1 MPCPRLDRRGAPPPA
16 AAPSRRTPRRT
27 TRPRRTAVSSPPA
40 RTTVQRGTDMPL
52 VVVGISVL
60 VLLLLMTRLRLNGF
74 AALLLVAVGVAVVQ
88 GIPVKDIPDVLSE
101 GIGGQV
107 GDTMLTIGLGAM
119 VGRVM
124 GDSGAA
130 QRIAGKLLDAFGPR
144 WVQVAMVVTSMLI
157 GVTMFYEVAFIIIVP
172 IAFTLVR
179 VTGANLLWVG
189 LPMSIAL
196 STMHSFLPP
205 HPGPTAV
212 AATFHASAGLTLF
225 YGLFIAVPVGAFIAL
240 LWPRLPFVRA
250 MSPSIPKGLVSDGE
264 FTDEEMPG
272 LGWSLFVALFPV
284 VLIAGAAVIDMAV
297 PGDTP
302 FLHTVAF
309 IGSAPIALL
318 LTLVLAVWVFGPRI
332 GRSLSDVSSSCS
344 SAAQAMAM
352 ILLVIGAGGAF
363 KNVLVEGGI
372 SDYIKDF
379 TSGWSVSPIVLAWL
393 VAVILRVALGSATV
407 AVVTASGVVLPLM
420 AGSGASPEMM
430 VLAVS
435 CGSIAFSHVNDP
447 GFWLFKEYFN
457 LSVVQAIKVRTTYTT
472 VLSILGLGGVLAGE
486 WAVGVLGL

>member
-1 MPCPRLDRRGAPPPA
+1 
-16 AAPSRRTPRRT
+16 
-27 TRPRRTAVSSPPA
+27 
-40 RTTVQRGTDMPL
+40 
-52 VVVGISVL
+52 VL
-60 VLLLLMTRLRLNGF
+60 ILLLLMTKLKLNGF
-74 AALLLVAVGVAVVQ
+74 AALLLVAVAVAIVQ
-88 GIPVKDIPDVLSE
+88 GIPLGKIPDVLSE
-101 GIGGQV
+101 GIGDQI

-157 GVTMFYEVAFIIIVP
+157 GVTMFYEVAFVIIVP

-179 VTGANLLWVG
+179 VTGAKLLWVG

-212 AATFHASAGLTLF
+212 AATFHASVGLTLF
-225 YGLFIAVPVGAFIAL
+225 YGLFIAIPAGALIAL
-240 LWPRLPFVRA
+240 VWPRLPFVKRMDPA
-250 MSPSIPKGLVSDGE
+250 VPTGLVGERE

-272 LGWSLFVALFPV
+272 LGWSLGVALFPV
-284 VLIAGAAVIDMAV
+284 VLIAGAAVTDLAAS
-297 PGDTP
+297 GDSP
-302 FLHTVAF
+302 LLHLVAF

-318 LTLVLAVWVFGPRI
+318 LTLLLAVWVFGPRI
-332 GRSLSDVSSSCS
+332 GRSLDEVGASCA
-344 SAAQAMAM
+344 SAAKAMAM

-372 SDYIKDF
+372 SDYIKDV
-379 TSGWSVSPIVLAWL
+379 THSWPISPLILAWL
-393 VAVILRVALGSATV
+393 IAVILRVALGSATV
-407 AVVTASGVVLPLM
+407 AVVTASGVVLPLV
-420 AGSGASPEMM
+420 AGSGIHPEMM

-457 LSVVQAIKVRTTYTT
+457 LSVVEAIKVRTSYTT
-472 VLSILGLGGVLAGE
+472 VLAILGLGGVLAVEGI
-486 WAVGVLGL
+486 LGALNL

>member
-1 MPCPRLDRRGAPPPA
+1 
-16 AAPSRRTPRRT
+16 
-27 TRPRRTAVSSPPA
+27 
-40 RTTVQRGTDMPL
+40 MPL
-52 VVVGISVL
+52 LVVGISVL
-60 VLLLLMTRLRLNGF
+60 VLLLLMTRLKLNGF
-74 AALLLVAVGVAVVQ
+74 AALLLVAVGVAVVR
-88 GIPVKDIPDVLSE
+88 GIPLEKIPDVLAE
-101 GIGGQV
+101 GIGGQI

-144 WVQVAMVVTSMLI
+144 WVQVAMVVTAMLI

-179 VTGANLLWVG
+179 VTGSKLLWVG

-212 AATFHASAGLTLF
+212 AATFHASIGLTLL
-225 YGLFIAVPVGAFIAL
+225 YGLFIAIPAGALIAL
-240 LWPRLPFVRA
+240 VWPRLPFVKA
-250 MSPSIPKGLVSDGE
+250 MDPAIPTGLVSERE

-272 LGWSLFVALFPV
+272 LGWSLSVALFPV
-284 VLIAGAAVIDMAV
+284 VLIAGAALTDLATSA
-297 PGDTP
+297 DTP
-302 FLHTVAF
+302 FLHLVAF

-318 LTLVLAVWVFGPRI
+318 LTLALASWAFGPRI
-332 GRSLSDVSSSCS
+332 GRSLADVNASCT
-344 SAAQAMAM
+344 SAAKAMAM

-372 SDYIKDF
+372 SDYIKSATD
-379 TSGWSVSPIVLAWL
+379 SWAISPIILAWL
-393 VAVILRVALGSATV
+393 IAVILRIALGSATV
-407 AVVTASGVVLPLM
+407 AVVTASGVVLPLLS
-420 AGSGASPEMM
+420 GSGIHAEMM

-457 LSVVQAIKVRTTYTT
+457 LSVIDAIKVRTSYTT
-472 VLSILGLGGVLAGE
+472 VLAILGLGGVLAGE
-486 WAVGVLGL
+486 WVLDALSL

>member
-1 MPCPRLDRRGAPPPA
+1 
-16 AAPSRRTPRRT
+16 
-27 TRPRRTAVSSPPA
+27 
-40 RTTVQRGTDMPL
+40 MPL
-52 VVVGISVL
+52 VVVGISVV
-60 VLLLLMTRLRLNGF
+60 VLLLLMTRLKLNGF
-74 AALLLVAVGVAVVQ
+74 AALLLVAVGVALVQ
-88 GIPVKDIPDVLSE
+88 GIPVKDIPDILSE

-107 GDTMLTIGLGAM
+107 GDTMLVIGLGAM
-119 VGRVM
+119 VGRIM

-130 QRIAGKLLDAFGPR
+130 QRIAGRLLDAFGPR
-144 WVQVAMVVTSMLI
+144 GVQVAMVVTSMLI

-179 VTGANLLWVG
+179 VTRANLLWVG

-212 AATFHASAGLTLF
+212 AATFHASVGLTLF

-250 MSPSIPKGLVSDGE
+250 ISPTIPQGLVSERE
-264 FTDEEMPG
+264 FTEEEMPG
-272 LGWSLFVALFPV
+272 LGWSLSVALFPV
-284 VLIAGAAVIDMAV
+284 VLIAGAAVTDMATSAE
-297 PGDTP
+297 TP
-302 FLHTVAF
+302 LLHTVAF

-318 LTLVLAVWVFGPRI
+318 LTLCLAVWAFGPRI
-332 GRSLSDVSSSCS
+332 GRSLSDVGASCG

-372 SDYIKDF
+372 ADYIQDF
-379 TSGWSVSPIVLAWL
+379 TDSWSISPIILAWL
-393 VAVILRVALGSATV
+393 IAAILRIALGSATV
-407 AVVTASGVVLPLM
+407 AVVTASGVVLPLL
-420 AGSGASPEMM
+420 AGSGTHAEMM

-457 LSVVQAIKVRTTYTT
+457 LSVVQAIKVRTSYTT
-472 VLSILGLGGVLAGE
+472 VLSVLGLAGVLAGE
-486 WAVGVLGL
+486 WVLDALSL

>member
-1 MPCPRLDRRGAPPPA
+1 MSHAP
-16 AAPSRRTPRRT
+16 APSRTTVRR
-27 TRPRRTAVSSPPA
+27 
-40 RTTVQRGTDMPL
+40 TVQRGTAMPL

-60 VLLLLMTRLRLNGF
+60 ILLLLMTKLRLNGF
-74 AALLLVAVGVAVVQ
+74 AALLLVAVGVGIVQ
-88 GIPVKDIPDVLSE
+88 GIPLEKIPDVLSE
-101 GIGGQV
+101 GIGGQI

-119 VGRVM
+119 VGRVL

-130 QRIAGKLLDAFGPR
+130 QRIAGTLLDAFGPR

-179 VTGANLLWVG
+179 VTGVNLLWVG

-212 AATFHASAGLTLF
+212 ASTFHASVGLTLF
-225 YGLFIAVPVGAFIAL
+225 YGLFIAIPVGALISL
-240 LWPRLPFVRA
+240 VWPRLPFIRA
-250 MSPSIPKGLVSDGE
+250 MNPSIPKGLVSDRE

-272 LGWSLFVALFPV
+272 LGWSLSATLFPV
-284 VLIAGAAVIDMAV
+284 VLIAGAAVTDLITSA
-297 PGDTP
+297 DTP
-302 FLHTVAF
+302 VLHFVAF

-318 LTLVLAVWVFGPRI
+318 LTLALAVWAFGPRI
-332 GRSLSDVSSSCS
+332 GRSLADVSASCT

-352 ILLVIGAGGAF
+352 VLLVIGAGGAF

-372 SDYIKDF
+372 ADYIKDV
-379 TSGWSVSPIVLAWL
+379 TDTWSISPIVLAWL
-393 VAVILRVALGSATV
+393 IAVILRVALGSATV
-407 AVVTASGVVLPLM
+407 AVVTASGVVLPLL
-420 AGSGASPEMM
+420 AGSGVHPEIL

-457 LSVVQAIKVRTTYTT
+457 LSVIEAIKVRTSYTT
-472 VLSILGLGGVLAGE
+472 VLAILGLGGVLAVE
-486 WAVGVLGL
+486 SVLDVLNL

>member
-1 MPCPRLDRRGAPPPA
+1 
-16 AAPSRRTPRRT
+16 
-27 TRPRRTAVSSPPA
+27 
-40 RTTVQRGTDMPL
+40 MPL

-60 VLLLLMTRLRLNGF
+60 VLLLLMTRLKLNGF

-88 GIPVKDIPDVLSE
+88 GIPVKDIPDILSE
-101 GIGGQV
+101 GIGGQI

-130 QRIAGKLLDAFGPR
+130 QRIAGTLLDAFGPR

-212 AATFHASAGLTLF
+212 AATFDASVGLTLF
-225 YGLFIAVPVGAFIAL
+225 YGLFLAVPVGALIAL
-240 LWPRLPFVRA
+240 LWPRLPFIKA
-250 MSPSIPKGLVSDGE
+250 MNPAMPQGLVSE
-264 FTDEEMPG
+264 RVFTEEEMPG
-272 LGWSLFVALFPV
+272 LGWSLLVALFPV
-284 VLIAGAAVIDMAV
+284 ALIAGAAVTDMATS
-297 PGDTP
+297 GESR
-302 FLHTVAF
+302 FLHSVAF
-309 IGSAPIALL
+309 LGSAPIALL
-318 LTLVLAVWVFGPRI
+318 LTLLLAIWAFGPRI
-332 GRSLSDVSSSCS
+332 GRSLSEVSASCS
-344 SAAQAMAM
+344 SAVKAMAM

-372 SDYIKDF
+372 SDYIKDV
-379 TSGWSVSPIVLAWL
+379 TDSWSISAIVLAWL
-393 VAVILRVALGSATV
+393 IAAILRVALGSATV
-407 AVVTASGVVLPLM
+407 AVVTSSGVVLPLL
-420 AGSGASPEMM
+420 AGSGAHAEMM

-435 CGSIAFSHVNDP
+435 CGSVAFSHVNDP

-457 LSVVQAIKVRTTYTT
+457 LSVIQAIKVRTTYTT
-472 VLSILGLGGVLAGE
+472 VLSVLGLGGVLAAE
-486 WAVGVLGL
+486 WALDLMSL

>member
-1 MPCPRLDRRGAPPPA
+1 
-16 AAPSRRTPRRT
+16 
-27 TRPRRTAVSSPPA
+27 
-40 RTTVQRGTDMPL
+40 MPL

-60 VLLLLMTRLRLNGF
+60 ILLLLMTKLRLNGF
-74 AALLLVAVGVAVVQ
+74 AALLLVAVGVGIVQ
-88 GIPVKDIPDVLSE
+88 GIPLEKIPDVLSE
-101 GIGGQV
+101 GIGGQI

-119 VGRVM
+119 VGRVL

-179 VTGANLLWVG
+179 VTGVNLLWVG

-212 AATFHASAGLTLF
+212 AATFHASVGLTLF
-225 YGLFIAVPVGAFIAL
+225 YGLFIAIPVGALISL
-240 LWPRLPFVRA
+240 VWPRLPFIRA
-250 MSPSIPKGLVSDGE
+250 MNPSIPKGLVSDRE

-272 LGWSLFVALFPV
+272 LGWSLSVTLFPV
-284 VLIAGAAVIDMAV
+284 VLIAGAAVTDLITSA
-297 PGDTP
+297 DTP
-302 FLHTVAF
+302 VLHLVAF
-309 IGSAPIALL
+309 MGSAPIALL
-318 LTLVLAVWVFGPRI
+318 LTLALAVWAFGPRI
-332 GRSLSDVSSSCS
+332 GRSLADVSASCT

-352 ILLVIGAGGAF
+352 VLLVIGAGGAF

-372 SDYIKDF
+372 ADYIKDV
-379 TSGWSVSPIVLAWL
+379 TDTWSISPIVLAWL
-393 VAVILRVALGSATV
+393 IAVILRVALGSATV
-407 AVVTASGVVLPLM
+407 AVVTASGVVLPLL
-420 AGSGASPEMM
+420 AGSGVHPEIL

-457 LSVVQAIKVRTTYTT
+457 LSVIEAIKVRTSYTT
-472 VLSILGLGGVLAGE
+472 VLAILGLGGVLAVE
-486 WAVGVLGL
+486 SVLDVLNL

>member
-1 MPCPRLDRRGAPPPA
+1 
-16 AAPSRRTPRRT
+16 
-27 TRPRRTAVSSPPA
+27 
-40 RTTVQRGTDMPL
+40 MPL

-60 VLLLLMTRLRLNGF
+60 VLLFLMTRLRMNGF
-74 AALLLVAVGVAVVQ
+74 AALLLVAVGVALVQ
-88 GIPVKDIPDVLSE
+88 GIPAATVPDVLSE
-101 GIGGQV
+101 GIGGQI

-130 QRIAGKLLDAFGPR
+130 QRIADRLLEAFGPR
-144 WVQVAMVVTSMLI
+144 WVQVAMVVTAMLI

-212 AATFHASAGLTLF
+212 AATFHASVGHTLF
-225 YGLFIAVPVGAFIAL
+225 YGLFIAVPAGALIAL
-240 LWPRLPFVRA
+240 VWPRLPFVKA
-250 MSPSIPKGLVSDGE
+250 MNPTIPKGLVSERE

-272 LGWSLFVALFPV
+272 LGWSLLVALFPV
-284 VLIAGAAVIDMAV
+284 VLIAGAAVTDMATS
-297 PGDTP
+297 GDSP
-302 FLHTVAF
+302 VLHAVAF
-309 IGSAPIALL
+309 IGSAPIALMVTL
-318 LTLVLAVWVFGPRI
+318 LLAIWAFGPRI
-332 GRSLSDVSSSCS
+332 GRSLADVSASCA

-372 SDYIKDF
+372 SDYIKDA
-379 TSGWSVSPIVLAWL
+379 TDHWAISPLVLAWL
-393 VAVILRVALGSATV
+393 IAVILRVALGSATV
-407 AVVTASGVVLPLM
+407 AVVTASGVVLPLL
-420 AGSGASPEMM
+420 AGSGIHPEIM

-457 LSVVQAIKVRTTYTT
+457 LSVIQAIKVRTTYTT
-472 VLSILGLGGVLAGE
+472 VLAVLGLGGVLALE
-486 WAVGVLGL
+486 RALDALSL

>member
-1 MPCPRLDRRGAPPPA
+1 
-16 AAPSRRTPRRT
+16 
-27 TRPRRTAVSSPPA
+27 
-40 RTTVQRGTDMPL
+40 MPL

-60 VLLLLMTRLRLNGF
+60 VLLFLMTRLKLNGF
-74 AALLLVAVGVAVVQ
+74 AALLIVAVGVALVQ
-88 GIPVKDIPDVLSE
+88 GIPVAGIPDVLSE
-101 GIGGQV
+101 GIGGQI

-130 QRIAGKLLDAFGPR
+130 QRIAGRLLDAFGPR

-179 VTGANLLWVG
+179 VTRVNLLWVG

-212 AATFHASAGLTLF
+212 AATFHASVGHTLF
-225 YGLFIAVPVGAFIAL
+225 YGLFIAIPVGALIAL
-240 LWPRLPFVRA
+240 VWPRLPFVRT
-250 MSPSIPKGLVSDGE
+250 MNPSVPKGLVSERE

-284 VLIAGAAVIDMAV
+284 VLIAGAAVIDMVTSGENAV
-297 PGDTP
+297 
-302 FLHTVAF
+302 LHTVAF

-318 LTLVLAVWVFGPRI
+318 LTLALAAWAFGPRI
-332 GRSLSDVSSSCS
+332 GRSMADVSASCA

-363 KNVLVEGGI
+363 KNVLVQGGI
-372 SDYIKDF
+372 SDYIKDV
-379 TSGWSVSPIVLAWL
+379 TESWPISPIILAWL
-393 VAVILRVALGSATV
+393 IAVILRVALGSATV
-407 AVVTASGVVLPLM
+407 AVVTASGVVLPLL
-420 AGSGASPEMM
+420 AGSGTHPEMM

-457 LSVVQAIKVRTTYTT
+457 LSVVDAIKVRTTYTT
-472 VLSILGLGGVLAGE
+472 VLAVLGLGGVLAGE
-486 WAVGVLGL
+486 WVLDVLSV

>member
-1 MPCPRLDRRGAPPPA
+1 
-16 AAPSRRTPRRT
+16 
-27 TRPRRTAVSSPPA
+27 
-40 RTTVQRGTDMPL
+40 MPL

-60 VLLLLMTRLRLNGF
+60 ILLFLMTRLKLNGF
-74 AALLLVAVGVAVVQ
+74 AALLFVAVGVALVQ
-88 GIPVKDIPDVLSE
+88 GVPVATIPDVLSE
-101 GIGGQV
+101 GIGGQI
-107 GDTMLTIGLGAM
+107 GDTMLVIGLGAM

-130 QRIAGKLLDAFGPR
+130 QRIANTMLDAFGPR

-179 VTGANLLWVG
+179 VTGARLLWIG
-189 LPMSIAL
+189 LPMSITL

-212 AATFHASAGLTLF
+212 AATFHASVGLTLV
-225 YGLFIAVPVGAFIAL
+225 YGLFIAVPAGALIAL
-240 LWPRLPFVRA
+240 VWPRLPFIRA
-250 MSPSIPKGLVSDGE
+250 MDPSIPKGLVSERE

-272 LGWSLFVALFPV
+272 LGWSLTVALFPV
-284 VLIAGAAVIDMAV
+284 VLIAGASVTEMATSAES
-297 PGDTP
+297 PL
-302 FLHTVAF
+302 LHTVTF

-318 LTLVLAVWVFGPRI
+318 LTLSLAIWAFGPRI
-332 GRSLSDVSSSCS
+332 GRSLSDVSASCT

-372 SDYIKDF
+372 SDHIKD
-379 TSGWSVSPIVLAWL
+379 TTDGWSVSPIILAWL
-393 VAVILRVALGSATV
+393 IAVILRIALGSATV
-407 AVVTASGVVLPLM
+407 AVVTASGVVLPLL
-420 AGSGASPEMM
+420 AGSGVHPEIL

-457 LSVVQAIKVRTTYTT
+457 LSVIEAIKVRTTYTT
-472 VLSILGLGGVLAGE
+472 VLAILGLGGVLAVE
-486 WAVGVLGL
+486 WALDVLSL

>member
-1 MPCPRLDRRGAPPPA
+1 MPIL
-16 AAPSRRTPRRT
+16 
-27 TRPRRTAVSSPPA
+27 
-40 RTTVQRGTDMPL
+40 
-52 VVVGISVL
+52 VVGISVL
-60 VLLLLMTRLRLNGF
+60 ILLLLMTKLKVNGF
-74 AALLLVAVGVAVVQ
+74 AALLLVAVGVALVQ
-88 GIPVKDIPDVLSE
+88 GVPAATIPDVLSE
-101 GIGGQV
+101 GIGDQI

-144 WVQVAMVVTSMLI
+144 WVQVAMVVTAMLI

-179 VTGANLLWVG
+179 VTGTKLLWVG

-212 AATFHASAGLTLF
+212 AAAFHASVGLTLF
-225 YGLFIAVPVGAFIAL
+225 YGLFIAVPAGALIAL
-240 LWPRLPFVRA
+240 TWPRLPFIRA
-250 MSPSIPKGLVSDGE
+250 MDPSIPKGLVSDCE
-264 FTDEEMPG
+264 FTDAEMPA

-284 VLIAGAAVIDMAV
+284 ALIVAAAVTDMATS
-297 PGDTP
+297 GESP
-302 FLHTVAF
+302 FLHVVAF

-318 LTLVLAVWVFGPRI
+318 LTLCLAIWAFGPRI
-332 GRSLSDVSSSCS
+332 GRGLEDVGASCT

-372 SDYIKDF
+372 SDYIKDV
-379 TSGWSVSPIVLAWL
+379 TDGWSVSPIVLAWL
-393 VAVILRVALGSATV
+393 VAVILRIALGSATV
-407 AVVTASGVVLPLM
+407 AVVTASGVVLPLL
-420 AGSGASPEMM
+420 AGSGVHPEMM
-430 VLAVS
+430 VLAVA
-435 CGSIAFSHVNDP
+435 CGSIACSHVNDP

-457 LSVVQAIKVRTTYTT
+457 LSVIEAIKVRTTYTT
-472 VLSILGLGGVLAGE
+472 VLAVLGLGGVLVAE
-486 WAVGVLGL
+486 WALDVLSL

>member
-1 MPCPRLDRRGAPPPA
+1 
-16 AAPSRRTPRRT
+16 
-27 TRPRRTAVSSPPA
+27 
-40 RTTVQRGTDMPL
+40 MPL
-52 VVVGISVL
+52 LVVGISVL
-60 VLLLLMTRLRLNGF
+60 VLLLLMTRLKLNGF
-74 AALLLVAVGVAVVQ
+74 AALLLVAVGVALVQ
-88 GIPVKDIPDVLSE
+88 GIPVVEIPDVLST
-101 GIGGQV
+101 GIGDQI

-130 QRIAGKLLDAFGPR
+130 QRIAGRLLDAFGPR
-144 WVQVAMVVTSMLI
+144 GVQWAMVVTSMLI

-179 VTGANLLWVG
+179 VTGVNLLWVG
-189 LPMSIAL
+189 LPMSISL

-212 AATFHASAGLTLF
+212 ATTFHASVGHTLF
-225 YGLFIAVPVGAFIAL
+225 YGLFIAVPAGALVAL

-250 MSPSIPKGLVSDGE
+250 MNPSIPKGLVSERE

-272 LGWSLFVALFPV
+272 MGWSLFVALFPV
-284 VLIAGAAVIDMAV
+284 VLIAGAAVTDMAV
-297 PGDTP
+297 SGESPL
-302 FLHTVAF
+302 LHVVAF
-309 IGSAPIALL
+309 VGSAPIALL
-318 LTLVLAVWVFGPRI
+318 LALLLAVWAFGPRI
-332 GRSLSDVSSSCS
+332 GRSLADVSASCA

-372 SDYIKDF
+372 SDYIKDV
-379 TSGWSVSPIVLAWL
+379 TEHWSISPIILAWL
-393 VAVILRVALGSATV
+393 IAAILRVALGSATV
-407 AVVTASGVVLPLM
+407 AVVTASGVVLPLL
-420 AGSGASPEMM
+420 AGSGTHPEMM

-457 LSVVQAIKVRTTYTT
+457 LSVIEAIKVRTGYTT
-472 VLSILGLGGVLAGE
+472 VLALLGLGGVLAAE
-486 WAVGVLGL
+486 RALDVLSL

>member
-1 MPCPRLDRRGAPPPA
+1 
-16 AAPSRRTPRRT
+16 
-27 TRPRRTAVSSPPA
+27 
-40 RTTVQRGTDMPL
+40 MPL
-52 VVVGISVL
+52 VVVGVSVL
-60 VLLLLMTRLRLNGF
+60 ILLFLMTRLKLNGF
-74 AALLLVAVGVAVVQ
+74 AALLFVAVGVALVQ
-88 GIPVKDIPDVLSE
+88 GIPVATIPDVLSE
-101 GIGGQV
+101 GIGGQI
-107 GDTMLTIGLGAM
+107 GDTMLVIGLGAM

-130 QRIAGKLLDAFGPR
+130 QRIANRMLEAFGPR

-179 VTGANLLWVG
+179 VTGAKLLWIG
-189 LPMSIAL
+189 LPMSITL

-212 AATFHASAGLTLF
+212 AATFDASVGLTLL
-225 YGLFIAVPVGAFIAL
+225 YGLFIAIPAGALIAL
-240 LWPRLPFVRA
+240 VWPRLPFIRA
-250 MSPSIPKGLVSDGE
+250 MDPSIPKGLVSERE

-272 LGWSLFVALFPV
+272 LGWALAVALFPV
-284 VLIAGAAVIDMAV
+284 VLIAGASVTEMAAS
-297 PGDTP
+297 GESP
-302 FLHTVAF
+302 FLHFIAF

-318 LTLVLAVWVFGPRI
+318 LTLLLAIWAFGPRI
-332 GRSLSDVSSSCS
+332 GRSLADVSASCT

-372 SDYIKDF
+372 SDHIKD
-379 TSGWSVSPIVLAWL
+379 TTHAWAISPLILAWL
-393 VAVILRVALGSATV
+393 IAVILRIALGSATV
-407 AVVTASGVVLPLM
+407 AVVTASGVVLPLL
-420 AGSGASPEMM
+420 AGSGVHPEML

-457 LSVVQAIKVRTTYTT
+457 LSVIEAIKVRTTYTT
-472 VLSILGLGGVLAGE
+472 VLAILGLGGVLAVE
-486 WAVGVLGL
+486 WALDVLSL

>member
-1 MPCPRLDRRGAPPPA
+1 
-16 AAPSRRTPRRT
+16 
-27 TRPRRTAVSSPPA
+27 
-40 RTTVQRGTDMPL
+40 MPL
-52 VVVGISVL
+52 VVVGISVSI
-60 VLLLLMTRLRLNGF
+60 LLLLMTRLRLNGF
-74 AALLLVAVGVAVVQ
+74 AALLLVAVGVAVVR
-88 GIPVKDIPDVLSE
+88 GIPLEKIPDVLSE
-101 GIGGQV
+101 GIGGQI

-130 QRIAGKLLDAFGPR
+130 QRIAQRLLDAFGPR

-179 VTGANLLWVG
+179 VTGAKLLWVG

-212 AATFHASAGLTLF
+212 ATTFHASIGLTLF
-225 YGLFIAVPVGAFIAL
+225 YGLFIAVPAGALIAL
-240 LWPRLPFVRA
+240 AWPRLPFIRA
-250 MSPSIPKGLVSDGE
+250 MDPAIPKGLVSERE
-264 FTDEEMPG
+264 FTDEDMPG
-272 LGWSLFVALFPV
+272 LGWSLFVAFFPV
-284 VLIAGAAVIDMAV
+284 VLIAGAAVTDMAASSDG
-297 PGDTP
+297 PL
-302 FLHTVAF
+302 LHLIAF

-318 LTLVLAVWVFGPRI
+318 LTLILAMWAFGPRI
-332 GRSLSDVSSSCS
+332 GRSLTDVSGSCT

-372 SDYIKDF
+372 SDYIKDV
-379 TSGWSVSPIVLAWL
+379 TADWSISPLVLAWFI
-393 VAVILRVALGSATV
+393 AVILRVALGSATV
-407 AVVTASGVVLPLM
+407 AVVTASGVVLPLL
-420 AGSGASPEMM
+420 AGSGAHAEMM

-457 LSVVQAIKVRTTYTT
+457 LSVIEAIKVRTTYTT
-472 VLSILGLGGVLAGE
+472 VLAVLGLIGVLAAERSLDILGL
-486 WAVGVLGL
+486 